1 MRLRRNCG
9 RVGVSHVPGCDDA
22 SLHEVGFAIASAMGQ
37 SDLLRLFGI
46 NPRGIPKACAGV
58 IVHQFLQVVLNL
70 TDQIIQIFQIICFIY
85 ITRVWNVL
93 TCVKR
98 CCKCYNG
105 IIWDLCVCVCSE
117 NTVNTVIYDHMS
129 YLIYMSYDVIC
140 VKIVKCV
147 KCVKHV

>member
-98 CCKCYNG
+98 CCKMLQ
-105 IIWDLCVCVCSE
+105 WDHMGSMCVCVPKIQS
-117 NTVNTVIYDHMS
+117 IQS
-129 YLIYMSYDVIC
+129 YMIIC
-140 VKIVKCV
+140 HI
-147 KCVKHV
+147 